1 VEEHPEDDEDDQYNS
16 DGSIDFEEI
25 LRQEIKTE
33 VKNKLENLESRVKIY
48 FDEHNHACKQ
58 DFKQY
63 EQHFKENLNKIS
75 HYMQELHDG
84 HISEIGSFKR
94 EKDDQVIINNMMV
107 KKVQKIEK
115 LVTCQM
121 PIND

>member
-1 VEEHPEDDEDDQYNS
+1 MEEHPEDDEDDQYNS

-63 EQHFKENLNKIS
+63 E
-75 HYMQELHDG
+75 
-84 HISEIGSFKR
+84 
-94 EKDDQVIINNMMV
+94 
-107 KKVQKIEK
+107 
-115 LVTCQM
+115 
-121 PIND
+121 